1 MKKILIKYAVR
12 TQHKTS
18 LNIVIN
24 PNTNESIEQPNKN
37 VTAIEIKQIKPWDQY
52 PQIDY
57 QTC

>member
-37 VTAIEIKQIKPWDQY
+37 VTAIEIKQIKP
-52 PQIDY
+52 
-57 QTC
+57 